1 MRFHK
6 VPHKGSI
13 VKSSGSIRFHIKV
26 PFLKVQVPQG
36 STERFH
42 SEKFRFHNVPYKGST
57 VSCLGPKSFS
67 LGFSGVSSLAP
78 IARGFRRLSL
88 HQHWKQVA
96 LWHQSLL
103 VAPTGIWWH
112 CGCSFKDLMADE
124 LGNEIRI
131 LLGDM
136 NGMSKP
142 PSWNAFAKIYDIKGG
157 SLYCSLLDTAL
168 VPYERLYDFKLD
180 FEDPSSSAC
189 AAFTSETSPPS
200 LGRCL
205 DTRSLCQASNAETSC
220 WHMGKRQDV
229 CDRPCN
235 GQWRFGG
242 RVAHTYV
249 AIGSW
254 IQTLLPPWLTTLPS
268 TPKLDT

>member
-1 MRFHK
+1 M
-6 VPHKGSI
+6 
-13 VKSSGSIRFHIKV
+13 
-26 PFLKVQVPQG
+26 
-36 STERFH
+36 
-42 SEKFRFHNVPYKGST
+42 
-57 VSCLGPKSFS
+57 
-67 LGFSGVSSLAP
+67 
-78 IARGFRRLSL
+78 
-88 HQHWKQVA
+88 A
-96 LWHQSLL
+96 LWYQSLL

-112 CGCSFKDLMADE
+112 FGCSFKDLMADE
-124 LGNEIRI
+124 LGNEIRM

-142 PSWNAFAKIYDIKGG
+142 PSELGSWSAFAKIYDIKGG
-157 SLYCSLLDTAL
+157 SLYCTLLDTAL

-180 FEDPSSSAC
+180 FEDPSSSAH

-200 LGRCL
+200 LEGFAWVPDL
-205 DTRSLCQASNAETSC
+205 YAKLPTQKKKC
-220 WHMGKRQDV
+220 WQMGKRQDV

-268 TPKLDT
+268 TPQLDLQVFGARSCI